1 MRRLN
6 IGGKLLTNYLKELVS
21 YRQWNM
27 MDEYIL
33 MNQVGMWLVI
43 CLASDV
49 AVVSSKYH
57 THNTVCLQVKE
68 CLCYVSPDF
77 MGELQAA
84 RLAGKVT
91 RAPAAQPVGGNS
103 DASSSVNTL
112 VRTAPALDP
121 MGGALKKQFVLPDF
135 HTVLKGYVKPDDE
148 PSDPT
153 EQVCGYICAS
163 YTVPRRRHT
172 RRRLSTQ
179 HAATQRPQHGRQ
191 VHTTAAD
198 LPHHGAGAGGLLG
211 ARGQLRAD
219 ACGPHFHARRRQ

>member
-33 MNQVGMWLVI
+33 MNQVGTWLAMSLV
-43 CLASDV
+43 LA
-49 AVVSSKYH
+49 ANIILTTRVS
-57 THNTVCLQVKE
+57 LQVKE
-68 CLCYVSPDF
+68 SLCYVSADF

-103 DASSSVNTL
+103 DASSGANTL
-112 VRTAPALDP
+112 GRTAPALDP

-153 EQVCGYICAS
+153 EQVCGYVFAS
-163 YTVPRRRHT
+163 YDVPVEGPLQLSDVRKDTARLIAVDFPSRCWLWRQSASACRNCFLT
-172 RRRLSTQ
+172 RGTS
-179 HAATQRPQHGRQ
+179 
-191 VHTTAAD
+191 VS
-198 LPHHGAGAGGLLG
+198 
-211 ARGQLRAD
+211 
-219 ACGPHFHARRRQ
+219 